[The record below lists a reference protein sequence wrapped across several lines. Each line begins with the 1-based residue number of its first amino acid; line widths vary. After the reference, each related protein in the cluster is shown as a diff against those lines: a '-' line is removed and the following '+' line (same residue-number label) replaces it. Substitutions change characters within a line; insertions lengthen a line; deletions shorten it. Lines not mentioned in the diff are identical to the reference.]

1 MISQHDIEAMREPP
15 LAKEIRQAEPVRE
28 ASFDPLAVQ
37 QAWLQWTAY
46 TLEGM
51 GWRGTARALLKAG
64 GFEVK
69 E

>member
-1 MISQHDIEAMREPP
+1 MISQHDIDGFRDEKP
-15 LAKEIRQAEPVRE
+15 QAEEPVRE
-28 ASFDPLAVQ
+28 KEFDPLALQ

-64 GFEVK
+64 GFEVR

>member
-1 MISQHDIEAMREPP
+1 MISQHDIEAFAEDLPP
-15 LAKEIRQAEPVRE
+15 TKQAEEPVKE
-28 ASFDPLAVQ
+28 AAFDPLALQ

-51 GWRGTARALLKAG
+51 GWRGTAKALLKAG
-64 GFEVK
+64 GFEVR

>member
-1 MISQHDIEAMREPP
+1 MISQHDIEAFEQDGTT
-15 LAKEIRQAEPVRE
+15 KQEEPVRE

-64 GFEVK
+64 GFEVR